1 VESCYLQARQARSA
15 TEELYAIFAEKT
27 SLAQISAGVIA
38 SVRPKMQ
45 LVEEVMLRI
54 VEKFTEQPPVSWL
67 VRPTSLSVHVILLLT

>member
-1 VESCYLQARQARSA
+1 MESCYLQARQARSA